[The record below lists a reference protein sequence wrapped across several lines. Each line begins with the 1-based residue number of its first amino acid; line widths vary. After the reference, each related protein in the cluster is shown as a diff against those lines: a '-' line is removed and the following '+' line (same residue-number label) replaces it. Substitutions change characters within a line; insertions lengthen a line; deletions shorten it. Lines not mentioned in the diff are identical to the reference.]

1 MLCCAPFGSNHC
13 IGVYNGLFI
22 VTAWWC
28 ILDCS
33 VQVQARE
40 GSKKE
45 QCIEC
50 SSHCVVLCTI
60 GFNINAL
67 VCIMDCSRLLSGGAY
82 WIVQWFVYS
91 LFAVIAW
98 KCTLEY

>member
-1 MLCCAPFGSNHC
+1 MDRVFKSVCCVVHYFFQDYC
-13 IGVYNGLFI
+13 IDVHNGLFM

-28 ILDCS
+28 IWDCS
-33 VQVQARE
+33 VQVQVRE

-60 GFNINAL
+60 GFKIIAL
-67 VCIMDCSRLLSGGAY
+67 VCIMICSRLLQGGAY
-82 WIVQWFVYS
+82 WIVQ
-91 LFAVIAW
+91 
-98 KCTLEY
+98 